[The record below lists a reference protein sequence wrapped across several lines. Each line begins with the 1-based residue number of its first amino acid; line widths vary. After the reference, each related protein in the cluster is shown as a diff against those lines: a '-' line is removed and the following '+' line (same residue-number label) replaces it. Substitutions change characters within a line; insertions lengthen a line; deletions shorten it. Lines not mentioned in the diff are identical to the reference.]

1 MVRSVVMKV
10 NWLTNE
16 QAYTFQR
23 EADVGILL
31 LTERLIGQKRYA
43 AVAVEGA
50 APVGI
55 SIADFIATGEKFLI
69 GDKFRT
75 LKGAQAAGLK
85 YLRAARRDI
94 ARRRAG
100 KIDVVEMGEAT
111 AVFVRRWGALIEVP
125 QA

>member
-1 MVRSVVMKV
+1 MKV

-16 QAYTFQR
+16 QAYAFQR